1 MDADLIEGLVGRSV
15 LIFDQPCRSRRIRV
29 LDLDPIGRERTRK
42 VSHKASISSLHYPD
56 GDIRAA
62 APGCDCSPA
71 LTASVRV
78 VRWRA
83 STASA
88 AARILNV
95 DQFPDTVT
103 LAWFEQHHVC
113 KRCGSTASVCSKNAV
128 YNPAYWC
135 SLNAPF
141 VRLKMLTAEG
151 P

>member
-1 MDADLIEGLVGRSV
+1 MCQPTPKSALSPTPPVLAHSLSQPLLVVPGKHRSCDLAAILPPRHQGSSAWLR
-15 LIFDQPCRSRRIRV
+15 LQPRI
-29 LDLDPIGRERTRK
+29 DRERSCCS
-42 VSHKASISSLHYPD
+42 VASFNH
-56 GDIRAA
+56 
-62 APGCDCSPA
+62 
-71 LTASVRV
+71 
-78 VRWRA
+78 
-83 STASA
+83 ASA

-135 SLNAPF
+135 SPNAPF